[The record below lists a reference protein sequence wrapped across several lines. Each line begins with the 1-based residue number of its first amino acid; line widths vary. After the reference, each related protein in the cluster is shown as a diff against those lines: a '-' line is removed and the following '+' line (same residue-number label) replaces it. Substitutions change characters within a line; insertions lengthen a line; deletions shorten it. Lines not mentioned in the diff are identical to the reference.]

1 MDNNNYQ
8 IYNTQMYDYHT
19 LNVKCYNAT
28 LEQIKNV
35 FNNAFEKYKLNH
47 NKNIECSFYYNLILN
62 KEGVSYGIAFVYV
75 SNKEVY
81 NMILGKNPDGTERL
95 KHNKK
100 LKAKKSNQS
109 INWGDSSDDEEIID
123 TIILEPL
130 IVLEPIQLND
140 EQKPYYIEPV
150 VNLVINR
157 ALIYKLED
165 KYIHNILKTKKIP
178 HWITHLM
185 IKKLFS
191 PFASDNTT
199 KHSRIIKGKK
209 ITDTYPF
216 VNINKDGICFI
227 IYDVKTND
235 AQFALH
241 MMKKTTITQDN
252 KTITLVFNHSYNLV
266 NTSTNKNFSNYV
278 DDNKFISLQID
289 N

>member
-1 MDNNNYQ
+1 MENNNKHM
-8 IYNTQMYDYHT
+8 YNTHIYDYHT

-47 NKNIECSFYYNLILN
+47 DKNIECSFYYNLILN
-62 KEGVSYGIAFVYV
+62 KEGQSYGIAFVYV

-81 NMILGKNPDGTERL
+81 NMILGKNPDGSERL
-95 KHNKK
+95 KYNKK
-100 LKAKKSNQS
+100 LKEKKANKS
-109 INWGDSSDDEEIID
+109 INWGDSSDDEEIVD

-130 IVLEPIQLND
+130 IVLEAIELND
-140 EQKPYYIEPV
+140 KLEPV
-150 VNLVINR
+150 INLVINR

-178 HWITHLM
+178 YWITPLM
-185 IKKLFS
+185 LKNMFS

-199 KHSRIIKGKK
+199 KYSRIVKGKK
-209 ITDTYPF
+209 ILDTYPF
-216 VNINKDGICFI
+216 ININKDGICFI
-227 IYDVKTND
+227 IYDVKKTD

-241 MMKKTTITQDN
+241 MMKKTTITLDD
-252 KTITLVFNHSYNLV
+252 KTITLVFNHSYNLS
-266 NTSTNKNFSNYV
+266 NTSTTKNFSDYV